1 VTRSV
6 TLTLHNDLA
15 EISRMLDGFEAFA
28 ACNHIPTAAV
38 SEIALAL
45 DEVVSNVI
53 NYAWMDEFRHEFI
66 LSLSVD
72 EDCLTATLVDDGM
85 AYDPSMRAPVS
96 LPDDLDDWTVGGLGI
111 YLARTVID
119 RLEYRRED
127 GFNKLTLFKNLT
139 NLNNPSAAGA
149 RPR

>member
-1 VTRSV
+1 
-6 TLTLHNDLA
+6 
-15 EISRMLDGFEAFA
+15 
-28 ACNHIPTAAV
+28 
-38 SEIALAL
+38 
-45 DEVVSNVI
+45 
-53 NYAWMDEFRHEFI
+53 
-66 LSLSVD
+66 
-72 EDCLTATLVDDGM
+72 
-85 AYDPSMRAPVS
+85 VS